1 MISSR
6 MTFRAMVALTVLTA
20 VACKRRDE
28 YSRMDST
35 GASAAAAP
43 RTTDSAMG
51 SVGGS
56 ASGATGA
63 TASGAMTDANIVAT
77 LDEANVA
84 DSTTGALAATKG
96 TSADVRSFGKMMMGE
111 HHMLR
116 KQGMDLAKSANIT
129 PAPMAGSQTQS
140 QMQQLSDS
148 LNAQAKGAA
157 WDKAYIAH
165 EVQVHQDVLN
175 TLQTAETSA
184 QNSEL
189 KTLLTKARP
198 IIQKHLDR
206 AQQIQ
211 KKLGT

>member
-6 MTFRAMVALTVLTA
+6 MTFRAVAALTLLTA
-20 VACKRRDE
+20 IACKRRDE
-28 YSRMDST
+28 YSRVDST

-43 RTTDSAMG
+43 RMTDSAMG
-51 SVGGS
+51 TVGGS
-56 ASGATGA
+56 ASAATP
-63 TASGAMTDANIVAT
+63 GAMTDANIVAA

-84 DSTTGALAATKG
+84 DSTHGAIAATKG

-116 KQGMDLAKSANIT
+116 QQGMDLAKSANIT
-129 PAPMAGSQTQS
+129 PSPMAGSQTQA

-165 EVQVHQDVLN
+165 EIQVHQDVLN

-184 QNSEL
+184 QNAEL
-189 KTLLTKARP
+189 KALITKARP
-198 IIQKHLDR
+198 IVQKHLDR
-206 AQQIQ
+206 AQEIQ

>member
-6 MTFRAMVALTVLTA
+6 MTFRTLIALTALTA
-20 VACKRRDE
+20 IACKRRDE

-43 RTTDSAMG
+43 RMDSAMG

-56 ASGATGA
+56 ASAAT
-63 TASGAMTDANIVAT
+63 SGAMTDGNIVAT
-77 LDEANVA
+77 IDEANVA
-84 DSTTGALAATKG
+84 DSSLGSLAATKG
-96 TSADVRSFGKMMMGE
+96 TTADIRSFGKMMAGE

-116 KQGMDLAKSANIT
+116 KMGLDLAKSANIT
-129 PAPMAGSQTQS
+129 PTPMAGNSMQAQV
-140 QMQQLSDS
+140 QQLSDS
-148 LNAQAKGAA
+148 LNAQAKGSA

-165 EVQVHQDVLN
+165 EVQAHQDVLN

-184 QNSEL
+184 QNAQLKEL
-189 KTLLTKARP
+189 ITKARP

-206 AQQIQ
+206 AQEIS

>member
-1 MISSR
+1 
-6 MTFRAMVALTVLTA
+6 V
-20 VACKRRDE
+20 
-28 YSRMDST
+28 DST

-43 RTTDSAMG
+43 RMTDSAMG
-51 SVGGS
+51 TVGGS
-56 ASGATGA
+56 ASAATP
-63 TASGAMTDANIVAT
+63 GAMTDANIVAA

-84 DSTTGALAATKG
+84 DSTHGAIAATKG

-116 KQGMDLAKSANIT
+116 QQGMDLAKSANIT
-129 PAPMAGSQTQS
+129 PSPMAGSQTQA

-165 EVQVHQDVLN
+165 EIQVHQDVLN

-184 QNSEL
+184 QNAEL
-189 KTLLTKARP
+189 KALITKARP
-198 IIQKHLDR
+198 IVQKHLDR
-206 AQQIQ
+206 AQEIQ